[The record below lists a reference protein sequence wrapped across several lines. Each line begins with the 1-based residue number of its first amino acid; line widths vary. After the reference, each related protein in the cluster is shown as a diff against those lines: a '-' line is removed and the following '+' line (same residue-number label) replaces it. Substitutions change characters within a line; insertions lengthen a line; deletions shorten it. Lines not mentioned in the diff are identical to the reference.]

1 MNNILIY
8 YSCLDFDKNSNSK
21 KIPDGPRKNH
31 TESNIYPNEK
41 KANANPRLRNIINYD
56 RRSWVS

>member
-8 YSCLDFDKNSNSK
+8 YSCLDFDKNSMK
-21 KIPDGPRKNH
+21 KKNH

-56 RRSWVS
+56 RRAWVA

>member
-8 YSCLDFDKNSNSK
+8 YSCLDFDKNSMK
-21 KIPDGPRKNH
+21 KKNH

-41 KANANPRLRNIINYD
+41 KANANPRLRNIKI
-56 RRSWVS
+56 SKIVFCFSLIIFIIH